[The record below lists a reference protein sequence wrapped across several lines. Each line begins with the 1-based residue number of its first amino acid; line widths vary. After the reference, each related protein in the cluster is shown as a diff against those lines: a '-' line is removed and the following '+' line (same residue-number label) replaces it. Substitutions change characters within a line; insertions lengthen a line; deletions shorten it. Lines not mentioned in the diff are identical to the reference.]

1 MMQTVQPP
9 GAPALIRRSPSV
21 VSAQFFERA
30 ARSTTS
36 KRSPGLSAPMDT
48 QHISSRQQTIGDR
61 LELDG
66 RTDQSKLERPVVGV
80 IERLARSDVEPMG
93 GEYFA
98 KVGEGHTC
106 LLYTSPSP
114 RDRQK

>member
-1 MMQTVQPP
+1 MMQTVQPS

-36 KRSPGLSAPMDT
+36 KRSPGLSASVDT
-48 QHISSRQQTIGDR
+48 QHVSSRQQTIGDR

-66 RTDQSKLERPVVGV
+66 RTYQAKLERPVVGV
-80 IERLARSDVEPMG
+80 IERLA
-93 GEYFA
+93 
-98 KVGEGHTC
+98 
-106 LLYTSPSP
+106 PSYV
-114 RDRQK
+114 DAMCGQDISEA